1 MGGSGKF
8 NIAGRLVPVKTDDM
22 VIVNPNVE
30 HTEVSYNR
38 RPLEYIVLGVEGLE
52 YSADED
58 ADERWF
64 MVNLHSER
72 EPLLHALREMLKEIE
87 LKAPGYELICQDL
100 LEVLILRLM
109 RHAGLSFLPT
119 QGEHRRKGKQ
129 QNKECAAVKRY

>member
-52 YSADED
+52 YSAQED
-58 ADERWF
+58 ADDRWF
-64 MVNLHSER
+64 MVNLQAC
-72 EPLLHALREMLKEIE
+72 LL
-87 LKAPGYELICQDL
+87 YT
-100 LEVLILRLM
+100 
-109 RHAGLSFLPT
+109 S
-119 QGEHRRKGKQ
+119 
-129 QNKECAAVKRY
+129 